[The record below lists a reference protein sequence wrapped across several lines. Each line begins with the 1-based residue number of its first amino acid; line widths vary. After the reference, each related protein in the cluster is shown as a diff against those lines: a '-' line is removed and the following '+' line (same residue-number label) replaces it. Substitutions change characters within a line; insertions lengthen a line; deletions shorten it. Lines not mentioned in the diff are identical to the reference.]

1 MNEPPKA
8 RRFRVRRVQAPVP
21 ATAPAQPAP
30 LPDMPFAPAPEDD
43 GFGDLRFVRT
53 ATARPALQPLTD
65 EPVVM
70 SEAPTPPQ
78 GASSGDDRAE
88 LAAIRA
94 EGLSAK
100 QLRLARRAAM
110 RQGIEVHSDEEAV
123 MLLRRRGIDPFR
135 RESILELIEGGSKG
149 GAIVP
154 ATAPKPPA
162 ERDKGNRLPST
173 EVMTENERAL
183 AIMDMQ
189 RDIVR
194 RRKRNFGLLMMRLAF
209 FVLLP
214 TIFAGWYFYK
224 VATPFYA
231 TKAEFLIQQAD
242 MPGGGGL
249 GSMFRGTQF
258 ATSQDAIAVQGFLQS
273 RDAMQRLDTE
283 QAYRTH
289 FAQDFI
295 DPLQRLEPGASNEDT
310 YKIYRRNVK
319 IAYDPTEGL
328 IRMEVSAVDPATS
341 QRFAQALLSYAEERV
356 DQLTAKVR
364 DDQMTG
370 ARESYRDAEE
380 KVRDAE
386 EKVLMLQERLGVLD
400 PKAESS
406 VVMSQIAEME
416 SKLRQKE
423 LELGQLLDNAKP
435 NQARVEGVK
444 GDMKRLQDQIDG
456 LRATMTD
463 QGQGESLASIT
474 GQIRIAETELQTR
487 QAMLAKAL
495 EQQETA
501 RIEANRQVRYLS
513 LSVAPIAP
521 DEPTYPRAFENTAL
535 AFMVFMGIYLMM
547 SLTASILREQVTA

>member
-1 MNEPPKA
+1 MNEPLKA
-8 RRFRVRRVQAPVP
+8 RRFRVRRLQAP
-21 ATAPAQPAP
+21 APAVEQAQT
-30 LPDMPFAPAPEDD
+30 LPDMPFAPRPEDD

-53 ATARPALQPLTD
+53 ATARPSLQPLPD
-65 EPVVM
+65 EPVTL
-70 SEAPTPPQ
+70 SETPAAPKTAP
-78 GASSGDDRAE
+78 SGDDQAE

-100 QLRLARRAAM
+100 QLRLARRAAL
-110 RQGIEVHSDEEAV
+110 RHGIDVHSDEEAV
-123 MLLRRRGIDPFR
+123 MLLRRRGLDPFR
-135 RESILELIEGGSKG
+135 RESILELIEGGNKG
-149 GAIVP
+149 SAIVP
-154 ATAPKPPA
+154 SAAPRPPA
-162 ERDKGNRLPST
+162 ERGKANSLPST
-173 EVMTENERAL
+173 QVMTENERAL

-194 RRKRNFGLLMMRLAF
+194 RRKRNFGMLMLRLAF

-214 TIFAGWYFYK
+214 TIFAGWYFYR

-242 MPGGGGL
+242 QPGGGGI

-258 ATSQDAIAVQGFLQS
+258 ATSQDAIAVQGYLLS
-273 RDAMQRLDTE
+273 RDAMQRLD
-283 QAYRTH
+283 ADVNYRGH
-289 FAQDFI
+289 FSQPFI
-295 DPLQRLEPGASNEDT
+295 DPLQRLEPGATNEDT
-310 YKIYRRNVK
+310 YKIYKRNVK

-341 QRFAQALLSYAEERV
+341 QKFAEALLAYAEERV

-370 ARESYRDAEE
+370 ARESYRDAER
-380 KVRDAE
+380 KVQEAE
-386 EKVLMLQERLGVLD
+386 DKVLGLQERLGVLD
-400 PKAESS
+400 PQAESS
-406 VVMSQIAEME
+406 VVMSQIAQLETE
-416 SKLRQKE
+416 LRQKE
-423 LELGQLLDNAKP
+423 LELGQLMDNAKP

-444 GDMKRLQDQIDG
+444 GDMQRLQGQIDG
-456 LRATMTD
+456 LRAGMTEE
-463 QGQGESLASIT
+463 GQGVSLASVT

>member
-1 MNEPPKA
+1 MSTPPKS
-8 RRFRVRRVQAPVP
+8 RRFRIRRLRAPGPAVVP
-21 ATAPAQPAP
+21 QGEE
-30 LPDMPFAPAPEDD
+30 MPFSQAAEDD
-43 GFGDLRFVRT
+43 GFGDLRFVRGT
-53 ATARPALQPLTD
+53 TARPVLQPPPD
-65 EPVVM
+65 EPAGPAD
-70 SEAPTPPQ
+70 EA
-78 GASSGDDRAE
+78 G

-94 EGLSAK
+94 EGLTAR
-100 QLRLARRAAM
+100 QLRLARRSAA

-123 MLLRRRGIDPFR
+123 LLLRRRGIDPFR
-135 RESILELIEGGSKG
+135 RESILEMIQGGEEEENL
-149 GAIVP
+149 GALVP
-154 ATAPKPPA
+154 APGTPKSPA
-162 ERDKGNRLPST
+162 ARGKSGRLPST
-173 EVMTENERAL
+173 EVMTENERAR

-194 RRKRNFGLLMMRLAF
+194 RRQRNFALLMTRLAF

-214 TIFAGWYFYK
+214 TLLAGWYFYR

-242 MPGGGGL
+242 QPGGGGI

-273 RDAMQRLDTE
+273 RDALKRLDAE
-283 QAYRTH
+283 EGYRAH
-289 FAQDFI
+289 FSQEGI
-295 DPLQRLEPGASNEDT
+295 DPLQRLEPAASDEDT
-310 YKIYRRNVK
+310 YRLYQRNVK
-319 IAYDPTEGL
+319 VAYDPTEGL
-328 IRMEVSAVDPATS
+328 IRMEVAAIDPASS
-341 QRFAQALLSYAEERV
+341 QRFAEALLSFAEERV
-356 DQLTAKVR
+356 DALTAKVR
-364 DDQMTG
+364 DDQMKG
-370 ARESYRDAEE
+370 ARDSYAEAE
-380 KVRDAE
+380 VRVREAE
-386 EKVLMLQERLGVLD
+386 EKVLALQEQLGILD

-406 VVMSQIAEME
+406 VVMGQVAELQGE
-416 SKLRQKE
+416 LRLKE
-423 LELGQLLDNAKP
+423 LELGQLLDNAQP
-435 NQARVEGVK
+435 NQARVAGVR
-444 GDMKRLQDQIDG
+444 GDMQRLQAQIDE
-456 LRATMTD
+456 LRASMTETSAS
-463 QGQGESLASIT
+463 GASLASVT